1 MAASRSTPRLR
12 FTAVLLIGLLALV
25 AVSRRPASAA
35 IAGGALVFL
44 GFACVACAALGRV
57 WTSVFI
63 AGFKDERLVTHG
75 PYAALRH
82 PLYALSMLALLGLG
96 LTTRSVVIT
105 LALLVVFGLVYAASA
120 RAEDAFLR
128 EAHPAQFERYAG
140 AVRALLPRWSAYDVP
155 ATLEVR
161 PRVLWKAFLDAGSML
176 GLWALLVAADALQRS
191 GITPTWITLP

>member
-12 FTAVLLIGLLALV
+12 FTAVLLLGLLVLV
-25 AVSRRPASAA
+25 AVSRRPACGDV
-35 IAGGALVFL
+35 AGGALVFL

-63 AGFKDERLVTHG
+63 AGFKDERLVTVG
-75 PYAALRH
+75 PYSALRH

-105 LALLVVFGLVYAASA
+105 LVLLVVFGFVYLASV

-128 EAHPAQFERYAG
+128 DAHPAEFERYAST
-140 AVRALLPRWSAYDVP
+140 VRALLPRWSRYEVP

-161 PRVLWKAFLDAGSML
+161 PRVLWKAFLDAGSLL
-176 GLWALLVAADALQRS
+176 GFWVLLVAADALQRS
-191 GITPTWITLP
+191 GMTPTWITLP